1 MKTARFSAR
10 TVALVAGFGF
20 AFAFGVFA
28 GPQLFSSAPAPAK
41 SATLPDIK
49 NIFAPAAMA
58 GFSQNT
64 LGLYSGYASWPNSA
78 TLKSDDTKAQS
89 LFLLEQ
95 SGAVNTFSDIN
106 GDGLVDILYHN
117 DTFDEDQA
125 NHFGIFLNNGN
136 LGFDWVYKCVYKGAA
151 NEYYGDCAAS

>member
-1 MKTARFSAR
+1 MKTVRFSPRSA
-10 TVALVAGFGF
+10 AIVAGIGF
-20 AFAFGVFA
+20 AFAFGAIA
-28 GPQLFSSAPAPAK
+28 GPQLFSGSSESTTTA
-41 SATLPDIK
+41 SLPEIK
-49 NIFAPAAMA
+49 NLFAPAALA

-64 LGLYSGYASWPNSA
+64 LGLYSGYASWANSA

-117 DTFDEDQA
+117 DTFDVDQT
-125 NHFGIFLNNGN
+125 NQFGIFLNNGN
-136 LGFDWVYKCVYKGAA
+136 LGFDWVYKCVYKGAT
-151 NEYYGDCAAS
+151 NEYFGDCAAS